1 MHQIR
6 RPIRNGQELCRAL
19 LFHNASAIAL
29 HFWQD
34 ALQAIE
40 IQVHLQFL
48 CNLTALLLVAV
59 IPGFYVVGLAP
70 I

>member
-19 LFHNASAIAL
+19 LFHNALAIAL